1 MDKRHK
7 KSSAKSSKEHLGGL
21 ASCEKLEKEIKELKT
36 GWQRTQADFENFR
49 KRMTDELSKK
59 ELNGKLNV
67 ILDLIPV
74 FDNFD
79 RAYKHIPEKDKNK
92 DWVIGIIAIEKQ
104 FQSILNNMGIEK
116 YHVKGK
122 KFDPETAEAMMTVE
136 SKKTEGTIIEE
147 LEPGYKMGEK
157 IIRYARVKVSKG

>member
-1 MDKRHK
+1 MTDKNMK
-7 KSSAKSSKEHLGGL
+7 KESKTK
-21 ASCEKLEKEIKELKT
+21 KLKKEIEELKA
-36 GWQRTQADFENFR
+36 GWQRTQADFDNFR
-49 KRMTDELSKK
+49 KRTMDELQKR

-79 RAYKHIPEKDKNK
+79 RAYKHIPEEEKNK

-104 FQSILNNMGIEK
+104 FQSILNNLGIEK

-122 KFDPETAEAMMTVE
+122 KFDPETAEAIMTVK
-136 SKKTEGTIIEE
+136 SKKPEGTIIEE
-147 LEPGYKMGEK
+147 IEPGYKMGEK
-157 IIRYARVKVSKG
+157 IIRYARVKVSKGA